1 MTSASPNSL
10 APGSMEKADNMKD
23 LSEERIKVLAEKN
36 GWSVMRA
43 EGYLAGENCRRLGG
57 TPSRYVQVGI
67 DEYSAGF
74 RASYYERQ
82 DAAST
87 SDPAGLARGTP
98 AMRKA

>member
-1 MTSASPNSL
+1 M
-10 APGSMEKADNMKD
+10 GEGGQVKD
-23 LSEERIKVLAEKN
+23 LSEEKIKVLAEKN

-43 EGYLAGENCRRLGG
+43 EGFLDGETCRRLGN

-82 DAAST
+82 NLAST
-87 SDPAGLARGTP
+87 SDPAGLARGAP
-98 AMRKA
+98 VMRKA

>member
-1 MTSASPNSL
+1 MTGTSQTWL
-10 APGSMEKADNMKD
+10 APGSMEEADTMKD
-23 LSEERIKVLAEKN
+23 LSEEKIKVLAEKN

-43 EGYLAGENCRRLGG
+43 EGFLDGETCRRLGN

-82 DAAST
+82 DIAST
-87 SDPAGLARGTP
+87 SDPAGLVRGTP
-98 AMRKA
+98 VMRKA

>member
-1 MTSASPNSL
+1 M
-10 APGSMEKADNMKD
+10 GEGGQVKD
-23 LSEERIKVLAEKN
+23 LSEEKIKVLAEKN

-43 EGYLAGENCRRLGG
+43 EGYLDGETCRRLGN

-82 DAAST
+82 NLAST
-87 SDPAGLARGTP
+87 SDPAGLARGAP
-98 AMRKA
+98 VMRKA

>member
-1 MTSASPNSL
+1 
-10 APGSMEKADNMKD
+10 MEKGDNMKD
-23 LSEERIKVLAEKN
+23 LSEEKIKVLVEQN

-43 EGYLAGENCRRLGG
+43 EGYLDGENCRRMGT

-82 DAAST
+82 DVAST
-87 SDPAGLARGTP
+87 SGPAGLSRGT
-98 AMRKA
+98 A

>member
-1 MTSASPNSL
+1 MTRASQTWL
-10 APGSMEKADNMKD
+10 ARGSMEEADTMKD
-23 LSEERIKVLAEKN
+23 LSEEKIKVLAEKN

-43 EGYLAGENCRRLGG
+43 EGFLDGETCRRLGN

-82 DAAST
+82 DVASP

-98 AMRKA
+98 VMRKA